1 PKGQFVMGSPASEA
15 LHDKDEEGPRS
26 VSLSRDFWMGKA
38 PVTRGQFTKFV
49 NDTRYVTEA
58 EKGGGWGWDG
68 KQLAQKKEFTWR
80 NPGFAQGD
88 DHPVVLVTYG
98 DAVAFTAWAS
108 RKTGKRV
115 RLPSEA
121 EYEYA
126 ARAGSTTPWPGAKTE
141 DDALAIG
148 WFRPNAGA
156 G

>member
-1 PKGQFVMGSPASEA
+1 MQHGSLWQWLDARVGLAAIE
-15 LHDKDEEGPRS
+15 
-26 VSLSRDFWMGKA
+26 
-38 PVTRGQFTKFV
+38 
-49 NDTRYVTEA
+49 
-58 EKGGGWGWDG
+58 
-68 KQLAQKKEFTWR
+68 QLAQKKEFTWR
-80 NPGFAQGD
+80 NPGFGQAD

-141 DDALAIG
+141 DDALTIG
-148 WFRPNAGA
+148 WFRTNAGA
-156 G
+156 GTHAEQVGHCG